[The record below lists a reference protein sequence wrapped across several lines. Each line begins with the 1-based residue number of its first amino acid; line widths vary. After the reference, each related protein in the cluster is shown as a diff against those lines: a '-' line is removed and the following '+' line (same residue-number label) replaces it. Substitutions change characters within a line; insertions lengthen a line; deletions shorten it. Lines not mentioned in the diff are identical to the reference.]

1 MKAYVISFYQREI
14 SEDELVAFLET
25 KREVLN
31 LMRSLPDTV
40 FIVSDRDA
48 SFLTNLIDR
57 KFPHAFFIVAEYY
70 PYNTDGSLPEEMWN
84 FLNEPRKARKASKLA
99 GKKKRVTR
107 GKPADKRR

>member
-57 KFPHAFFIVAEYY
+57 KFPHAFFIVAEYD

-99 GKKKRVTR
+99 SKKKRVAR
-107 GKPADKRR
+107 GKSADKRR